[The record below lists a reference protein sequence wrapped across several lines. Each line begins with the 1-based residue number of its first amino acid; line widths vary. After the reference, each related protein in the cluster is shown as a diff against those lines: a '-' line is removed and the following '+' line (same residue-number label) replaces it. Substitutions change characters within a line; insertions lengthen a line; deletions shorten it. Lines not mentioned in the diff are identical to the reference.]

1 MYAIRDILCLAG
13 RYAAARRIATSTLA
27 RVATGSSTWFDRC
40 ETGRVTIRSA
50 TAVVQWLSDHWP
62 NELEWPA
69 DIERPE
75 SVSDPVAASLMGSS
89 GLPDDLL
96 GAVKEAK
103 RRMFAAVQRGDW
115 KAAQRAENEMLAAGM
130 RLGPSGQIASPAALC
145 RALGVRRYVYGDVVR
160 RYRDEVGAGRW
171 PRTGSRCGRV
181 LAALTSAGDVRFA
194 SRWGR
199 KVA

>member
-1 MYAIRDILCLAG
+1 MYATSDILRLAS

-62 NELEWPA
+62 KELEWPA

-75 SVSDPVAASLMGSS
+75 GVPDPVAASLVGSS
-89 GLPDDLL
+89 VPPDDLL

-115 KAAQRAENEMLAAGM
+115 EGARRAESEMLAAGM

-145 RALGVRRYVYGDVVR
+145 RALGVRRYVYDDVVR
-160 RYRDEVGAGRW
+160 RYRDEIGAGRW
-171 PRTGSRCGRV
+171 PRAGNRCDRV
-181 LAALTSAGDVRFA
+181 LTALTSAGDARFA
-194 SRWGR
+194 SRWAR